1 MGADYTKPP
10 FEGQAGASVRDK
22 ERGIS
27 VSLLSGYTV
36 ANLSFL
42 HLTTFRFCRT
52 LLYYTKLR
60 IEPMIERWQ
69 TSELRAMLEVRRGVN
84 LTGARQTGKSTL
96 AGMVDLPKSRRYTF
110 DDKLVRSIANTDPN
124 GFVAHEKG
132 ETVVIDEI
140 QKVPDILEAIK
151 MVVDRDSSS
160 GQYLLTGSSNLRF
173 ARAVKDSLAGRL
185 GRIRLRTLALGELN
199 GNPPTFL
206 RRAFNR
212 DFDPFYTYFTRRDVI
227 HAAFRGGYPEILDY
241 SPDDRSDWFEA
252 YLDDLIEKDIQDVT
266 EIRKLPEL
274 RATAQWL
281 LAHTA
286 QFFSTEELSAKAA
299 ISKVTAQNYM
309 AALKALYVFDSIPSW
324 TKSDYEMVGKREKW
338 IATDSALVASI
349 LGWNESELYMDES
362 RNGKLVETWV
372 YQQLAAIADADG
384 GYTISHYRD
393 NRKREIDFMVE
404 RKDCAILG
412 VEVKAGQAS
421 LDDFKHLKWFA
432 ENLAKVPFTGIVLYS
447 GDKTLRFGEGLY
459 AVPMSALG
467 S

>member
-1 MGADYTKPP
+1 
-10 FEGQAGASVRDK
+10 
-22 ERGIS
+22 
-27 VSLLSGYTV
+27 
-36 ANLSFL
+36 
-42 HLTTFRFCRT
+42 
-52 LLYYTKLR
+52 
-60 IEPMIERWQ
+60 
-69 TSELRAMLEVRRGVN
+69 MLGVRRGVN

-96 AGMVDLPKSRRYTF
+96 ASMVDLPKSRRYTF

-124 GFVAHEKG
+124 GFVAHERG

-140 QKVPDILEAIK
+140 QKAPDILEAIK
-151 MVVDRDSSS
+151 MVVDRDSSQ

-173 ARAVKDSLAGRL
+173 AKAVKDSLAGRL
-185 GRIRLRTLALGELN
+185 GRIRLRTLAQGELN
-199 GNPPTFL
+199 GNAPTFL
-206 RRAFNR
+206 RKAFNR
-212 DFDPFYTYFTRRDVI
+212 DFDSFYTDFTRRDVI
-227 HAAFRGGYPEILDY
+227 HAAFRGGYPEVLDY
-241 SPDDRSDWFEA
+241 SPEDRSGWFEA
-252 YLDDLIEKDIQDVT
+252 YLDDLMEKDIQDVT

-274 RATAQWL
+274 RATAIWL

-286 QFFSTEELSAKAA
+286 QFFAIEELSAKAS
-299 ISKVTAQNYM
+299 ISKATAQNYM
-309 AALKALYVFDSIPSW
+309 AALKALYVFDIIPAW

-349 LGWNESELYMDES
+349 LGWDEAEVYMDES

-372 YQQLAAIADADG
+372 YQQLAAIADAEG

-404 RKDCAILG
+404 RKDGSLLG

-421 LDDFKHLKWFA
+421 SDDFKHLKWFA
-432 ENLAKVPFTGIVLYS
+432 ANLAKTSFTGIVLYS